1 MNRATIQR
9 MRTTLSWV
17 WIGSAILCC
26 SQLLAIAGPPLG
38 ANEPVSSSKPS
49 PVSIRLVPEDPT
61 LHGAKSAQHFLVL
74 GKDANGLERDLT
86 LNSQFSV
93 SNPGIAKLESTGT
106 VTALADGQ
114 ATLTAR
120 FEGHVAKTTI
130 RVESSQVETPFSFP
144 RDIAGIFTR
153 RGCNGSNCHGGVKG
167 RGGFKLSLDALHPM
181 EDYKWIL
188 EGGGFQVLSPEPTEP
203 KIPRINLKE
212 PEKSLLLLKPTF
224 SIPHGGGHRFPVHS
238 PDYETLLNWI
248 RSGAPYGDD
257 KSWQVQRVE
266 VYPEKV
272 FLDKAGKQ
280 QLLVTAVLSDGTK
293 RDITDEVS
301 YASNNGGVAEVS
313 PGGLVTGTGTG
324 ETAVLVRAAG
334 HEVAANIGVIANE
347 LPNYPTLA
355 RRNYVDDL
363 VYSKLQKLNVLPSPP
378 STDAEFLRRVCLDL
392 TGTLPPANRVRE
404 FLASKDPRKRDKL
417 IEVLLNSPE
426 YVDYWTF
433 RLSDV
438 FRVESAA
445 SSNASLYQEWL
456 RDSIAQNKPYDQLAR
471 ERVAAQGYDGP
482 ATHYTG
488 GVLRSPQAM
497 MAEEAR
503 VFLGVRLDC
512 AQCHNHPR
520 ESWTQDQ
527 FWGMTA
533 FFGHLSKIDPE
544 APGKNPVVIED
555 PKGYGIFGEGAKVIH
570 PRSKKEV
577 EPAFLDGT
585 AVPQNGRADLR
596 MTLAEWM
603 TSPRN
608 PFFAQAA
615 VNRFWGC
622 FFARGIVDPV
632 DDFRSSNPPSDP
644 DLLAALSRDF
654 VASGYD
660 LKHLFRIIVQSN
672 TYQESGTTNDSN
684 KEDRISYSHALP
696 RPLDAEVLLDAII
709 QLAGTNR
716 DLRTTRT
723 ITWTDDGASQFLKV
737 YGRPD
742 RMTVPERDTK
752 PNLSQALDQLA
763 GDTYTSLLSKDGGT
777 LERLLREGASDP
789 QIIEDLYLSSLSRYP
804 TAEEQTEL
812 QKLIQQAPTR
822 RDGLENLIWALV
834 NSEGFVHNY

>member
-1 MNRATIQR
+1 MKTRRIRKSGMFCVWTGL
-9 MRTTLSWV
+9 TLF
-17 WIGSAILCC
+17 CC
-26 SQLLAIAGPPLG
+26 SLPIIAGESKPSI
-38 ANEPVSSSKPS
+38 EPVSSAKPNV
-49 PVSIRLVPEDPT
+49 VSIRLVPEATT
-61 LHGAKSAQHFLVL
+61 LHGTKSAQHFLVL
-74 GKDANGLERDLT
+74 GKDPNGLERDLT
-86 LNSQFSV
+86 LNSQFSL
-93 SNPGIAKLESTGT
+93 SNAGIVTLDGAGT
-106 VTALADGQ
+106 ITTLSDGLAI
-114 ATLTAR
+114 LTASFGGR
-120 FEGHVAKTTI
+120 VARATIHVEG
-130 RVESSQVETPFSFP
+130 SQVENPFSFP

-181 EDYKWIL
+181 EDYKWIV
-188 EGGGFQVLSPEPTEP
+188 EGGGFQVLSPEPTAP
-203 KIPRINLKE
+203 KIPRINLKD

-224 SIPHGGGHRFPVHS
+224 SIPHGGGQRFPVHS
-238 PDYETLLNWI
+238 PDYETLLKWI

-257 KSWQVQRVE
+257 KSWQVKQVE
-266 VYPEKV
+266 VFPDKV
-272 FLDKAGKQ
+272 FLDKTGKQ

-293 RDITDEVS
+293 RDITAEVS
-301 YASNNGGVAEVS
+301 YASNNGSVAEVS
-313 PGGLVTGTGTG
+313 AAGLITGVGTG
-324 ETAVLVRAAG
+324 ETAVIVRAAG
-334 HEVAANIGVIANE
+334 HEVSANIGVIARE
-347 LPNYPTLA
+347 LSNYPPVA
-355 RRNYVDDL
+355 RRNYIDEL
-363 VYSKLQKLNVLPSPP
+363 VYSKLQKLNVIPSPQ

-404 FLASKDPRKRDKL
+404 FLASRDPRKRDKL

-445 SSNASLYQEWL
+445 SSNASLYQQWL
-456 RDSIAQNKPYDQLAR
+456 RDSIDQNKPYDRLAR

-488 GVLRSPQAM
+488 GVLRPPQAM
-497 MAEEAR
+497 MSEEAR

-520 ESWTQDQ
+520 EAWSQDQ
-527 FWGMTA
+527 FWGMAA
-533 FFGHLSKIDPE
+533 FFGHVSKIDPD

-555 PKGYGIFGEGAKVIH
+555 PNGYGVFGEGAKMIH

-577 EPAFLDGT
+577 EPAFLDGS
-585 AVPQNGRADLR
+585 AVPQSSRGDLR

-603 TSPRN
+603 TSPKN

-615 VNRFWGC
+615 VNRFWGY
-622 FFARGIVDPV
+622 FFTRGIVDPV
-632 DDFRSSNPPSDP
+632 DDFRSSNPPTDP
-644 DLLAALSRDF
+644 DLLQALSKDF
-654 VASGYD
+654 ADHGYD
-660 LKHLFRIIVQSN
+660 LKHLFRVIVQSN
-672 TYQESGTTNDSN
+672 TYQESGLTNDTN
-684 KEDRISYSHALP
+684 KEDKISYSHALP

-723 ITWTDDGASQFLKV
+723 ITWTDDGGSQFLKV

-742 RMTVPERDTK
+742 RTTVPERDTK

-763 GDTYTSLLSKDGGT
+763 GETYTSLLSKEGGT
-777 LERLLREGASDP
+777 LERVLHDGASNA
-789 QIIEDLYLSSLSRYP
+789 QIIEELYLSSLSRYP

-812 QKLIQQAPTR
+812 QKLIQRGSTR
-822 RDGLENLIWALV
+822 REGLENLMWALM